1 LTYENRRKEE
11 ARRAAMIAAGEKPLP
26 RTGPGRPPGS
36 GTGTGMGIGTPTM
49 SRTAST
55 HTNGASTPGTPSANK
70 GSGMGVPAGQLEV
83 PPSPIAVTV
92 PL

>member
-1 LTYENRRKEE
+1 
-11 ARRAAMIAAGEKPLP
+11 
-26 RTGPGRPPGS
+26 
-36 GTGTGMGIGTPTM
+36 MGIGTPTM